1 MPRVTIIQTNFTAG
15 EVSPKCYGRVDVE
28 RYRNGAKTLENVIV
42 GIHGG
47 AQRRPGM
54 KFIAS
59 AKHHDKVSRLVPF
72 VFNRDQA
79 YMLEF
84 GENYIRFY
92 EQSGGQILA
101 GGSPYEVATPY
112 TAAML
117 AELDYTQGADTM
129 FIFHGDV
136 LIHTLRRFA
145 SDSWSLQQAPFS
157 AIPFDELGH
166 RFNATL
172 TLSAATVGA
181 GRTINASASIFLA
194 GDVGRR
200 ITHQGGTAT
209 ISGYTS
215 ATAVTSEITAAFS
228 DTAIPANDWKLEDSP
243 QGTLVP
249 SAKGPVGAI
258 VALNLQ
264 ADGSTPTYGTTNAI
278 AGLSHNGT
286 ATATA
291 TIVAHGYTTGN
302 TVQVDGCTPDGYNGT
317 FTVTVIDPS
326 TFTYSVSDPGAATV
340 LGTAKSVT
348 SSPTTLAGFRA
359 EDDDKF
365 IRVNGGL
372 VRITSISSATSAQA
386 EILTELSS
394 VVGSPPNAWTLE
406 GPVWNAVDGYPR
418 TGVLHEQ
425 RLIAAATASAPQT
438 VWGSK
443 SAQYYDFT
451 LGDVDD
457 DALAIVL
464 PSSGQINPIVRMSSI
479 NALLPLTYGGEY
491 SITGGVEKPLTPTN
505 RQIKSPSV
513 HGCNNVKPVR
523 VGGELLFVQRAGR
536 KLRAFSYKPIE
547 ESYASPDLSVLAE
560 HITQSGIVDMAY
572 QQEPGSLVWCPRA
585 DGKIAAMTLDRD
597 EGVTAWTRQ
606 STDGFYESTATIP
619 NATGDEVWVLVRR
632 TIGGATKR
640 YIERFDATLFT
651 DSAITG
657 ASGPGAAT
665 WSGLSHL
672 EGKVVQVR
680 ADGTHIGPHTV
691 TGGQIT
697 LGRTAKTV
705 EIGLPYTCQ
714 VELLRP
720 EVQAG
725 DGTAQ
730 GNNMRTSETSLLFHE
745 SVGGKVNG
753 DALTTREFGSELLD
767 EPPPEYSGYD
777 RIGLSG
783 WYRGDSPLVI
793 TQDEPL
799 PFHLLAVVRKFTVNS

>member
-28 RYRNGAKTLENVIV
+28 RYRNGAKTLENVTV

-47 AQRRPGM
+47 AQRRPGT
-54 KFIAS
+54 KYIAS
-59 AKHHDKVSRLVPF
+59 AKHHDKVARLVPF
-72 VFNRDQA
+72 VFNREQA

-92 EQSGGQILA
+92 EQSGGQILS

-136 LIHTLRRFA
+136 LINTLKRFA
-145 SDSWSLQQAPFS
+145 ADSWSLQEAPFS

-181 GRTINASASIFLA
+181 GRTFTASASTFLA

-200 ITHQGGTAT
+200 ITYQGGTAT
-209 ISGYTS
+209 ITGYTS
-215 ATAVTSEITAAFS
+215 ATVVTCEITTAF
-228 DTAIPANDWKLEDSP
+228 TGAAIPANDWKLEDSP

-249 SAKGPVGAI
+249 SAKDPVGETI
-258 VALNLQ
+258 TLSLQ
-264 ADGSTPTYGTTNAI
+264 TDGSTPGYGAVQSIT
-278 AGLSHNGT
+278 GLSHDGTTT
-286 ATATA
+286 ATV
-291 TIVAHGYTTGN
+291 TIVSHGYVSGN
-302 TVQVDGCTPDGYNGT
+302 TVQIDGCTPTGYDGTYS
-317 FTVTVIDPS
+317 VTVVDAN
-326 TFTYSVSDPGAATV
+326 TFTYSVADPGAATV

-348 SSPTTLAGFRA
+348 SSPTTLDGFRA
-359 EDDDKF
+359 VDADKF
-365 IRVNGGL
+365 IRINGGL
-372 VRITSISSATSAQA
+372 VRLTSISSASSAQA

-425 RLIAAATASAPQT
+425 RLVAAGTDSAPQT
-438 VWGSK
+438 VWGSR
-443 SAQYYDFT
+443 SALYYDFT

-457 DALAIVL
+457 DAFAIVL

-536 KLRAFSYKPIE
+536 KLRAFSYKAIE
-547 ESYASPDLSVLAE
+547 ESYASPDLTVLAE
-560 HITQSGIVDMAY
+560 HITVSGIVDMAY
-572 QQEPGSLVWCPRA
+572 QQEPGSQIWCVRA

-597 EGVTAWTRQ
+597 EGVTAWTRHA
-606 STDGFYESTATIP
+606 TDGAYESIACIP
-619 NATGDEVWVLVRR
+619 NATGDEIWTLVRR
-632 TIGGATKR
+632 TIVGVTKR
-640 YIERFDATLFT
+640 YVERFDAGILT
-651 DSAITG
+651 DCAITG
-657 ASGPGAAT
+657 TSGPGAAT
-665 WSGLSHL
+665 WTGLAHL
-672 EGKVVQVR
+672 EGKTVGVI
-680 ADGTHIGPHTV
+680 ADGVYIGTYTV
-691 TGGQIT
+691 SSGQVV
-697 LGRTAKTV
+697 LGRTANTV
-705 EIGLPYTCQ
+705 EIGLLYTCT

-753 DALTTREFGSELLD
+753 DPLTTREFGSDLLD

-783 WYRGDSPLVI
+783 WYRGDSPITI